1 MATANVN
8 ISIDS
13 ALKQEAETK
22 AALDEY
28 EEMKKNPGSYKRYES
43 FDEALDE
50 VFADA

>member
-1 MATANVN
+1 MAFELRRFVPNA
-8 ISIDS
+8 
-13 ALKQEAETK
+13 EAK

-28 EEMKKNPGSYKRYES
+28 EEMKKNPGIYKRYES